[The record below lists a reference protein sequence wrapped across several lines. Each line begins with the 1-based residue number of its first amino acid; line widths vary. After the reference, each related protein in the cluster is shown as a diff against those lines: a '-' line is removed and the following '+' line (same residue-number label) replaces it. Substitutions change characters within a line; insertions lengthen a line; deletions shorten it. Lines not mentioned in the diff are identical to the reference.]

1 MWQSISRRR
10 RPLLFGL
17 ACLLAAC
24 ARTPAPVDEASFPQQ
39 IIKPQIIRPNRSNPW
54 VLVDTRRDTVS
65 IMNGDRPVEVF
76 YNIAIGSG
84 GAGFKRWRG
93 DEVTPRGVFRIG
105 WINWHSRFKTFFGL
119 DYPNREYADQAYR
132 EGRISDLDY
141 SSIRYALDMG
151 TTPPQDT
158 PLGGSVGI
166 HGVGAGDPSIHAS
179 YNWTSGCV
187 ALDNAQIDRFAQW
200 VNIGTTV
207 EIR

>member
-65 IMNGDRPVEVF
+65 IMNGNRPVEVF
-76 YNIAIGSG
+76 YHIAIGSG
-84 GAGFKRWRG
+84 GVGFKRWRG

-105 WINWHSRFKTFFGL
+105 WINWNSRFKAFFGL

-132 EGRISDLDY
+132 ERRIDEWDY
-141 SSIRYALDMG
+141 ASIRSAVDLGM
-151 TTPPQDT
+151 TPPQNT
-158 PLGGSVGI
+158 ALGGSIGI
-166 HGVGAGDPSIHAS
+166 HGVGAGDPSIHAR

-187 ALDNAQIDRFAQW
+187 ALSNDQIDRFAQW